1 MFRMMHQ
8 DASAVEGKTLDR
20 AVVRRVGHFAR
31 PYRVQLIGFV
41 AMIAAGAGLALIPPL
56 LFRTIIDT
64 TIPDGNTAGL
74 VVLGAIVVLAA
85 LATAAASLLERHWS
99 ARIGEGLIYDLRRTL
114 FDHVQRMPL
123 QFFTRSQTGAIVS
136 RLNNDVIGAQRAIT
150 GTLGTVVSNVI
161 TLAFTLVAMIALDW
175 RITIVAVVLL
185 PLFLV
190 PSKRVG
196 RKLQGMTRDSMQLN
210 AGMNAQMTERF
221 GVSGAQLVKLF
232 GDHDEETDQFA
243 TRAAS
248 VRDIG
253 VRSAMYSR
261 WFMVMMGLVGAI
273 GTAAVYL
280 LGGLQVIDG
289 RITIGTLVALTALVT
304 RIYDPLTSLTN
315 ARVDVM
321 SAFVSFERVFEVLD
335 STNPIQDRPDAVEL
349 TSPEGAIRFADVS
362 FRYPGPSEG
371 TIPSLETDGAA
382 VTRVESEHP
391 DGPPLVLRHIDLT
404 IEPGRTVALVGPSGA
419 GKSTIASLI
428 PRLYDAT
435 EGAVLVDGHDVRDLT
450 QASLRRAIGV
460 VSQDPHLFHATVGAN
475 LRYARPDAS
484 DDELRHACRAARVL
498 DVVDGLP
505 DGFDTMVGER
515 GYRLSGGEQQ
525 RLAIARLLLKDPSIV
540 VLDEATSALDTEN
553 EAAVQAALTDALRG
567 RTAIIIAHR
576 LSTIVGAD
584 LIVVLDGGSVV
595 QRGTHAELLAEGGLY
610 ADLYRVLVR
619 GGDPQLVLDAALG
632 AGPGS
637 EADAAPSAG

>member
-475 LRYARPDAS
+475 LRYARPDTS

>member
-8 DASAVEGKTLDR
+8 DPSAVDGKTLDR

-31 PYRVQLIGFV
+31 PYRRQLIGFI

-56 LFRTIIDT
+56 LFRTIIDS

-74 VVLGAIVVLAA
+74 VALGAIVVVAA
-85 LATAAASLLERHWS
+85 IATAAASMLERNWS

-161 TLAFTLVAMIALDW
+161 TLGFTLVAMIALDW

-185 PLFLV
+185 PLFLI

-196 RKLQGMTRDSMQLN
+196 RKLQDMTRDSMQLN

-232 GDHDEETDQFA
+232 GDHDLETDQFA

-253 VRSAMYSR
+253 IRSAMYSR

-280 LGGLQVIDG
+280 LGGLQVIDAK
-289 RITIGTLVALTALVT
+289 ITIGTLVALTALVT

-349 TSPEGAIRFADVS
+349 TSPAGAIRFADVS

-371 TIPSLETDGAA
+371 TIASLETDGST
-382 VTRVESEHP
+382 VHRVETEQP
-391 DGPPLVLRHIDLT
+391 DGPPLVLHHIDLT
-404 IEPGRTVALVGPSGA
+404 IEAGQTVALVGPSGA

-435 EGAVLVDGHDVRDLT
+435 DGSVLVDGHDVRDLT

-460 VSQDPHLFHATVGAN
+460 VSQDPHLFHATVGDN
-475 LRYARPDAS
+475 LRYARPDATLE
-484 DDELRHACRAARVL
+484 DLRAACAAARVL
-498 DVVDGLP
+498 DVVDALP

-525 RLAIARLLLKDPSIV
+525 RLAIARLLLKDPAIV

-553 EAAVQAALTDALRG
+553 EAAVQAALSDALTG
-567 RTAIIIAHR
+567 RTAVVIAHR

-584 LIVVLDGGSVV
+584 LIVVIDDGRVV
-595 QRGTHAELLAEGGLY
+595 QRGTHRELLASGGLY
-610 ADLYRVLVR
+610 ADLYRVLVS
-619 GGDPQLVLDAALG
+619 GGVPDGADPFDVVV
-632 AGPGS
+632 
-637 EADAAPSAG
+637 